1 MKSLKK
7 IIYLL
12 TRHEKVRAVWLLIM
26 ILSMALIDMMGI
38 ASIMPFIALLTNP
51 EIIETN
57 TILNFAYQKGK
68 IFGIENEHQ
77 FLIAIGVFVFLLLII
92 SITFKA
98 LTTYIQARFIKMCEY
113 TIAKRLVERYL
124 NQPYSWFLNRN
135 SANLGKS
142 ILSEV
147 GNVVGRGL
155 EPMMSL
161 VTNSLITFTLFFL
174 LFVVEPKLS
183 LIVIVIV
190 CTFYGLIYKLN
201 RNLMDKMGKENFKAN
216 ESKFKVLNEAF
227 GASKEVKVGGL
238 EQIFINQFSKPAK
251 IIAYNSAV
259 VAILSQI
266 PRYTLEA
273 IAFGGMLLIILYF
286 MTTAGDIT
294 NVLPIIALYAF
305 AGYRLMPAIQ
315 KIYIALTYIRIVGPA
330 VNSLYDDFKNLNR
343 SVENKSKDTLKLN
356 KDIRLNNIHYSY
368 PNASKTALK
377 NINLKIP
384 AYSTIGLVGATGSG
398 KTTTVDIILGLL
410 QSQKGTLEVDGKI
423 INNDN
428 RRAWQHSI
436 GYVPQQIFLVDNT
449 VASNIA
455 FGKDISEINQ
465 EAVEHAAKIANLHEF
480 IVNEL
485 PLKYETFIGER
496 GVRLSGGQRQRI
508 GIARALYH
516 KPQVLIL
523 DEATSALDNLTEKV
537 VMEAVHNSEN
547 KITKILIAHRLSTVK
562 KCDKIFLFDKGELK
576 SEGTFEELIK
586 INDDFRASAESN

>member
-356 KDIRLNNIHYSY
+356 KDIRLNNIHYNY

-586 INDDFRASAESN
+586 INDDFRESAESN

>member
-356 KDIRLNNIHYSY
+356 KDIRLNNIHYNY

-465 EAVEHAAKIANLHEF
+465 KAVEHAAKIANLHEF

>member
-190 CTFYGLIYKLN
+190 CTFYGVVYKLN
-201 RNLMDKMGKENFKAN
+201 RNLMDRMGKENFKAN

-356 KDIRLNNIHYSY
+356 KDIRLNNIHYNY

-455 FGKDISEINQ
+455 FGKDIARVQLDISGVDAIQ
-465 EAVEHAAKIANLHEF
+465 
-480 IVNEL
+480 L
-485 PLKYETFIGER
+485 PIGN
-496 GVRLSGGQRQRI
+496 SQQRPTGSLLNGMLR
-508 GIARALYH
+508 Y
-516 KPQVLIL
+516 
-523 DEATSALDNLTEKV
+523 
-537 VMEAVHNSEN
+537 NSELN
-547 KITKILIAHRLSTVK
+547 ILECHVDGLWANIST
-562 KCDKIFLFDKGELK
+562 
-576 SEGTFEELIK
+576 GTNTSGVPNMIYNNLNHTLMRTNTDNTID
-586 INDDFRASAESN
+586 ILVNQTQNMTLLLAQLQVT

>member
-259 VAILSQI
+259 VAISWATVFKITEVLLAVLSSTSAFFLAFLALSKKYFTFFLWIISISVPSATNIIIATTNPCIANGDTTSAKFENGLLLNIIQI
-266 PRYTLEA
+266 FPLD
-273 IAFGGMLLIILYF
+273 IILYIF
-286 MTTAGDIT
+286 RLVFGQVRTLL
-294 NVLPIIALYAF
+294 NYCNLP
-305 AGYRLMPAIQ
+305 
-315 KIYIALTYIRIVGPA
+315 
-330 VNSLYDDFKNLNR
+330 S
-343 SVENKSKDTLKLN
+343 
-356 KDIRLNNIHYSY
+356 
-368 PNASKTALK
+368 
-377 NINLKIP
+377 
-384 AYSTIGLVGATGSG
+384 
-398 KTTTVDIILGLL
+398 
-410 QSQKGTLEVDGKI
+410 
-423 INNDN
+423 
-428 RRAWQHSI
+428 
-436 GYVPQQIFLVDNT
+436 FLIC
-449 VASNIA
+449 S
-455 FGKDISEINQ
+455 
-465 EAVEHAAKIANLHEF
+465 
-480 IVNEL
+480 
-485 PLKYETFIGER
+485 
-496 GVRLSGGQRQRI
+496 
-508 GIARALYH
+508 
-516 KPQVLIL
+516 LIL
-523 DEATSALDNLTEKV
+523 V
-537 VMEAVHNSEN
+537 
-547 KITKILIAHRLSTVK
+547 
-562 KCDKIFLFDKGELK
+562 
-576 SEGTFEELIK
+576 
-586 INDDFRASAESN
+586 AEIC